1 MENKNFENLN
11 LNEDVLKAIQHMG
24 FETPSAIQEKSIPVV
39 LEGADVI
46 AQAQTGTGKTLAFG
60 APVISALCDK
70 EKKKGVKALVLTPTR
85 ELALQIKDELKR
97 LSEYSK
103 TKVLPVYGGESIER
117 QIKDI
122 KSGVDIVVG
131 TPGRVLDHINRR
143 TLKLGGIDF
152 LILDE
157 ADEMLNMG
165 FIEDIETIMES
176 TSEEKQTMLFSAT
189 MPEPIKKLALNYM
202 KKDVEHIAILKKSLT
217 VDKIAQN
224 YFAVKNKDKL
234 EALCRIIDSEEP
246 ESAIIFCRT
255 KRGVDE
261 LVEAM
266 QSKGYNVEGMHGD
279 MSQNQRINTLKK
291 FKKATLNFLVAT
303 DVAARGIDVENISHV
318 INYDI
323 PQDAESYVHRIG
335 RTGRADKEG
344 TAYSLVTPREVSS
357 IRQIERITKSKI
369 KKKELPTL
377 EDILEKKYDNLLND
391 IASKIEENKYEKFM
405 PMVKTL
411 EQNFDLSQVSAALME
426 MLFSKE
432 MSFDYTNNKLEAEVP
447 VRLFLSVGRKDSINV
462 KSLLTFIQDAASVKN
477 HEIGDIDILDKFTF
491 MDVSSGTAEKI
502 INKCSGKK
510 LNRRKVNIEIAKS
523 KK

>member
-60 APVISALCDK
+60 APVISALCDN

-97 LSEYSK
+97 LSKYSK

-131 TPGRVLDHINRR
+131 TPGRILDHINRR

-189 MPEPIKKLALNYM
+189 MPAPIKKLALNYM
-202 KKDVEHIAILKKSLT
+202 KKDVEHIAILK
-217 VDKIAQN
+217 
-224 YFAVKNKDKL
+224 
-234 EALCRIIDSEEP
+234 
-246 ESAIIFCRT
+246 
-255 KRGVDE
+255 
-261 LVEAM
+261 
-266 QSKGYNVEGMHGD
+266 
-279 MSQNQRINTLKK
+279 
-291 FKKATLNFLVAT
+291 
-303 DVAARGIDVENISHV
+303 
-318 INYDI
+318 
-323 PQDAESYVHRIG
+323 
-335 RTGRADKEG
+335 
-344 TAYSLVTPREVSS
+344 
-357 IRQIERITKSKI
+357 
-369 KKKELPTL
+369 
-377 EDILEKKYDNLLND
+377 NL
-391 IASKIEENKYEKFM
+391 
-405 PMVKTL
+405 
-411 EQNFDLSQVSAALME
+411 
-426 MLFSKE
+426 
-432 MSFDYTNNKLEAEVP
+432 
-447 VRLFLSVGRKDSINV
+447 
-462 KSLLTFIQDAASVKN
+462 
-477 HEIGDIDILDKFTF
+477 
-491 MDVSSGTAEKI
+491 
-502 INKCSGKK
+502 
-510 LNRRKVNIEIAKS
+510 
-523 KK
+523 